1 MLETL
6 ANTAAEASFRIPIAW
21 ALTGFLT
28 LCGAV
33 AGMGKLIFSMC
44 MIRIKALEKDVA
56 RLSRGCGVPACIWR
70 AHHSPDTDPE
80 S

>member
-6 ANTAAEASFRIPIAW
+6 ATTAAEASFRIPIAW

-33 AGMGKLIFSMC
+33 AGMGMMDILTFTADGTNWYGSIIQGFT
-44 MIRIKALEKDVA
+44 
-56 RLSRGCGVPACIWR
+56 P
-70 AHHSPDTDPE
+70 
-80 S
+80 

>member
-1 MLETL
+1 MEIL
-6 ANTAAEASFRIPIAW
+6 ANAAEASFNIPIGW

-44 MIRIKALEKDVA
+44 MFRIRALEKDVA
-56 RLSRGCGVPACIWR
+56 RLSRGCGV
-70 AHHSPDTDPE
+70 AHCFWKAAPSPDHDPGDV
-80 S
+80 

>member
-1 MLETL
+1 
-6 ANTAAEASFRIPIAW
+6 
-21 ALTGFLT
+21 
-28 LCGAV
+28 
-33 AGMGKLIFSMC
+33 MGKLIFSMC